1 LSGDG
6 VPVIRERSLNPPQR
20 LASIIPE
27 NSTLR
32 GTPSR
37 LYTFTLELPVHHSLF
52 FSSRSRLVGR
62 TLKNFFL
69 GTFRRWCWQIFFF
82 KYLQSASTNNRINT
96 CNLCNYLYIQL
107 QAARP
112 RQSEFQQHPIKFLDT
127 LFI

>member
-1 LSGDG
+1 
-6 VPVIRERSLNPPQR
+6 VIRERSQSAIPASVTPDLSREVSLNPPQR

-62 TLKNFFL
+62 TLKKNFF
-69 GTFRRWCWQIFFF
+69 GTFRKMVLADFFF
-82 KYLQSASTNNRINT
+82 KVPTIGVD
-96 CNLCNYLYIQL
+96 
-107 QAARP
+107 
-112 RQSEFQQHPIKFLDT
+112 E
-127 LFI
+127 